1 MENMLN
7 TCSNYVLGIYFY
19 YDFCIATDSKKEEN
33 IMLSRLDTALKLTIF
48 FVIAAI
54 LFVILGNFVELF
66 KVFFII
72 AAVLAAISFLA
83 WIFKKMFLNN
93 NQQ

>member
-1 MENMLN
+1 
-7 TCSNYVLGIYFY
+7 
-19 YDFCIATDSKKEEN
+19 
-33 IMLSRLDTALKLTIF
+33 MLSRLDTALKLTIF

-54 LFVILGNFVELF
+54 LFFILSTFIEVF
-66 KVFFII
+66 FTFFII

-93 NQQ
+93 NQ

>member
-1 MENMLN
+1 
-7 TCSNYVLGIYFY
+7 
-19 YDFCIATDSKKEEN
+19 
-33 IMLSRLDTALKLTIF
+33 MLSRLDTALKLTIF

-93 NQQ
+93 NQ